1 MAADSRLILHFEGS
15 VLDGQFENYKT
26 WIERN
31 RETAK
36 KAGSDFWC
44 PSSDGKKILHHEAF
58 SDDRNFKSHMN
69 DWVPTVLDELGEFLE
84 IDKIQVCGPITD
96 EQKSIL
102 AQFGAA
108 LEYYENY

>member
-1 MAADSRLILHFEGS
+1 
-15 VLDGQFENYKT
+15 
-26 WIERN
+26 
-31 RETAK
+31 
-36 KAGSDFWC
+36 
-44 PSSDGKKILHHEAF
+44 
-58 SDDRNFKSHMN
+58 MN

-84 IDKIQVCGPITD
+84 VDKIQVCGPATE